1 MHPRPSRSPRRPSG
15 CGRPSTA
22 APPWRPG
29 SFCDE
34 GWFPVTLPLFTPSV
48 LHTGAAGFGAAT
60 AFMSAGAVLGG
71 FMAVR
76 GPRVTTRSLS
86 VSGVL
91 WGALI
96 CVAASAPTLPLA
108 PAALVLVG
116 SGSITFD
123 SGAKTLLQVTAA
135 PPTRGR
141 VVSIWSIGWMGG
153 TVVGAP
159 LVGAIAAA
167 AGPRSALLLGGL
179 AAAAVGLVMLALP
192 ASRGGHDVAGPGGG

>member
-1 MHPRPSRSPRRPSG
+1 M
-15 CGRPSTA
+15 
-22 APPWRPG
+22 
-29 SFCDE
+29 
-34 GWFPVTLPLFTPSV
+34 TLPLFTPSV
-48 LHTGAAGFGAAT
+48 LHTGAAGFGATT
-60 AFMSAGAVLGG
+60 ASMSAGAVLGG

-192 ASRGGHDVAGPGGG
+192 ASRRGHDVAGPGGG